1 MLSCLVMVPVTD
13 PLLTNG
19 ITKAVVCAI
28 LSSDGVF
35 NRYLAYNW
43 CNKGRGMCYPV

>member
-28 LSSDGVF
+28 LSSDGAC
-35 NRYLAYNW
+35 NRPLVVAAGFLSHYL
-43 CNKGRGMCYPV
+43 